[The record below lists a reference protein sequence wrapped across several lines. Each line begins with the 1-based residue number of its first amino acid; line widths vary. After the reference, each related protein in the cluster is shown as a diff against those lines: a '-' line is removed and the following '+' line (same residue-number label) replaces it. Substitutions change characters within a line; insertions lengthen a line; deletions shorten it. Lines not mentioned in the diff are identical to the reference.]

1 MEDILFRLGARVDC
15 DAVEPTPPRPLM
27 AAVMTDASPEAL
39 WLVERSAAVGYVV
52 IVVSALF
59 IGWGV
64 TWSYDFVCPP

>member
-1 MEDILFRLGARVDC
+1 
-15 DAVEPTPPRPLM
+15 M